1 MMITKDIDRLK
12 MRRDIL
18 DWRDKYLVLV
28 ESHFE
33 KHLSGLL
40 KKVDMEIERLANRG
54 LTLRIF
60 EKRVWSNTDRLFT
73 SWGNAQV
80 EAILAQAQSDL
91 STRMTVHQK
100 LSHNEQYLGVHPSYD
115 DSNDTVLSV
124 ASISAGAVA
133 IPAVASMSTVS
144 AGGIAGF
151 FGATVIAWPVV
162 LVGGAIALGLM
173 RFGAMKQRNQV
184 KVGAAAEAFKTRYRV
199 MIRKQVLCNKA
210 SKASMCGHL
219 QMYIDQTANTLLE
232 DIKP

>member
-1 MMITKDIDRLK
+1 MITKDIDQLK

-33 KHLSGLL
+33 EHLPGLL
-40 KKVDMEIERLANRG
+40 KEVDMEIERLANRG
-54 LTLRIF
+54 LTLSIF
-60 EKRVWSNTDRLFT
+60 EKRVRRRVDQLFT
-73 SWGNAQV
+73 SWGNGQV
-80 EAILAQAQSDL
+80 EDILAQAQSDL

-100 LSHNEQYLGVHPSYD
+100 LSHDEQYLGVHPSYD
-115 DSNDTVLSV
+115 DTNDTVLSI

-144 AGGIAGF
+144 AGGIAGL

-173 RFGAMKQRNQV
+173 GFGANKQRNQV
-184 KVGAAAEAFKTRYRV
+184 KVGAAAETFKTSCRV

-210 SKASMCGHL
+210 AKASLCGRL
-219 QMYIDQTANTLLE
+219 QKYIEQTADALLKE
-232 DIKP
+232 IKP